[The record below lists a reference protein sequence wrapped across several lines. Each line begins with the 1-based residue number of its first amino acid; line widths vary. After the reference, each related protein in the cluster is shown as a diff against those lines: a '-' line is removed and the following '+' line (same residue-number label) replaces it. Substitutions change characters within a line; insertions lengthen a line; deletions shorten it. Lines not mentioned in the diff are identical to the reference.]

1 MNEQVSLHERQ
12 IAGSLLIAG
21 TVLFFAGLC
30 VLLLGANFM
39 ADLDSS
45 LQQHLVNVSQHA
57 DSWKL
62 GWALM
67 IGGVTATV
75 LGLAVLTTLLREA
88 GNRTLSRLGLIMF
101 LLGAVVWLPN
111 MAFSLSEAIWAGQG
125 VITGPGS
132 TVLSFYEIL
141 VDWGSMLL
149 SVYTVFA
156 FVSMAAYGVAI
167 ARTALLPRWVGW
179 ATVLWSVVWL
189 GMFFLTLNAIP
200 ALHQFM
206 PLLIG
211 FSLLLAR
218 RPVAVSPGDQ
228 ERTTANKVLGAVAR
242 D

>member
-1 MNEQVSLHERQ
+1 MNEQVRLHERQ

-21 TVLFFAGLC
+21 TLLFFAGLC
-30 VLLLGANFM
+30 VLVLGENFIE
-39 ADLDSS
+39 DLSSS
-45 LQQHLVNVSQHA
+45 LQQHLVIVSEHA
-57 DSWKL
+57 GAWKL
-62 GWALM
+62 GWALLM
-67 IGGVTATV
+67 GGVTSTI
-75 LGLAVLTTLLREA
+75 LGLALLATLLREA
-88 GNRTLSRLGLIMF
+88 GNRVLSSLGLLLF

-111 MAFSLSEAIWAGQG
+111 MAFRLSEAIWAGQG
-125 VITGPGS
+125 VSTRSGS
-132 TVLSFYEIL
+132 TALDFYEVL

-156 FVSMAAYGVAI
+156 FVAMVAFGVAI

-179 ATVLWSVVWL
+179 VTVLWSVVWL
-189 GMFFLTLNAIP
+189 GMFLLTLEAIP

-218 RPVAVSPGDQ
+218 HPVPASQGDQ
-228 ERTTANKVLGAVAR
+228 ERATTNKVLGAVAR